1 MECCLISLKM
11 VTFPSPKPFPKT
23 LTQQLDVF
31 WVHNN
36 GESVGPLSRKFWPF
50 YGLVSKWTW
59 GLNKPLVYEHYKRGN
74 DSLDLGVWGS
84 NFRESPQ
91 EIITNLHNIIYIY
104 IFVSHFLW
112 NPMGSPQFILLGCPF
127 AGRRWRFGW
136 CLFAGAH
143 RETWLKDLFVESS
156 EMDAA
161 DNCGYPLVI

>member
-59 GLNKPLVYEHYKRGN
+59 GLNKPLVYGHYKRGN

-104 IFVSHFLW
+104 ICFTF
-112 NPMGSPQFILLGCPF
+112 
-127 AGRRWRFGW
+127 
-136 CLFAGAH
+136 
-143 RETWLKDLFVESS
+143 FVESHGFTPVHPLRMPLRRTAMALRMVPLRRS
-156 EMDAA
+156 PPWDLTQGLV
-161 DNCGYPLVI
+161 CGILRDGCSG

>member
-59 GLNKPLVYEHYKRGN
+59 GLNKPLVYGHYKRGN

-84 NFRESPQ
+84 NFIGSPQ

-104 IFVSHFLW
+104 LFHIFCGIPWVHPSSSSQDAPSPDGDGASDGASSPEPTVRLDSRTCLW
-112 NPMGSPQFILLGCPF
+112 NPQ
-127 AGRRWRFGW
+127 RWMQRIIVDTLW
-136 CLFAGAH
+136 
-143 RETWLKDLFVESS
+143 
-156 EMDAA
+156 
-161 DNCGYPLVI
+161 